1 MHVGIDLT
9 PLRPPFTG
17 VSNYELHMLAAL
29 LPRLPELRLSGF
41 TGLGWRTVDAALLAR
56 VAEAAGKR
64 EGADPAPPPGAR
76 GRLTAGARRLVRAV
90 PALHAGYAA
99 LQAALYRRSAERL
112 RPRFF
117 HAIKYRA
124 PGPSRVP
131 VLPLIHD
138 LSHLRFPES
147 HPASRLRWMEPVA
160 EITRAAPLVHTVS
173 QFSRREIVELLG
185 VPAER
190 IVVAPPGVA
199 PIYWTAP
206 SSKAATLA
214 RHGLAE
220 GRFALVVSTLEPRK
234 NLATLV
240 AAYERLP
247 GVSRARLPLCVAGAV
262 GWGDLALPPATESL
276 RQEGSLRF
284 LGYVRDGELRDLYAS
299 TALMLYPSLYE
310 GFGMPVTEALAC
322 GAPVAASDAASLP
335 EALGEAGRLI
345 PPRDVEGWSE
355 ALRSAVDAAPDAGRG
370 GEAERERRRAQARR
384 FTWEGNAAI
393 VEGIYR
399 RLAG

>member
-17 VSNYELHMLAAL
+17 ISNYELHMLAAVL
-29 LPRLPELRLSGF
+29 DRMPELRLSGF
-41 TGLGWRTVDAALLAR
+41 NGLSWSAVDRASLERLAL
-56 VAEAAGKR
+56 AAGKQD
-64 EGADPAPPPGAR
+64 GAAPAAPAGSR
-76 GRLTAGARRLVRAV
+76 GRLMMAARRLVRGV

-99 LQAALYRRSAERL
+99 LQSAAYRATAGRQGPS
-112 RPRFF
+112 FF
-117 HAIKYRA
+117 HAFKYRA

-138 LSHLRFPES
+138 LSHIRFPEA
-147 HPASRLRWMEPVA
+147 HPAARLRWMEPVA
-160 EITRAAPLVHTVS
+160 RVTRAAPLVHTVS
-173 QFSRREIVELLG
+173 EFSRQEIIALLG

-206 SSKAATLA
+206 VSKEATLA
-214 RHGLAE
+214 RFGLAE
-220 GRFALVVSTLEPRK
+220 RRFALVVSTLEPRK
-234 NLATLV
+234 NLATAV
-240 AAYERLP
+240 AAFGRLP
-247 GVSRARLPLCVAGAV
+247 PATRAALPLCVVGAV
-262 GWGDLALPPATESL
+262 GWGDLGLPVVAESL
-276 RQEGSLRF
+276 RREGTLRF
-284 LGYVRDGELRDLYAS
+284 LGYVRDRELRDLYAT

-335 EALGEAGRLI
+335 EALGDAGRLI
-345 PPRDVEGWSE
+345 APRDVEGWSRALE
-355 ALRSAVDAAPDAGRG
+355 AALGAGQRT
-370 GEAERERRRAQARR
+370 EAERERRRAQARR
-384 FTWEGNAAI
+384 FSWEGTAAI

-399 RLAG
+399 RLAA

>member
-1 MHVGIDLT
+1 MSTHVGIDLT

-17 VSNYELHMLAAL
+17 VSNYELNLLAAL
-29 LPRLPELRLSGF
+29 LERMPDLRLSGF
-41 TGLGWRTVDAALLAR
+41 NGLRWSAVDRTALDRLAL
-56 VAEAAGKR
+56 AGGKR
-64 EGADPAPPPGAR
+64 EGAPPPAAPGLR
-76 GRLTAGARRLVRAV
+76 GRAMTAARRLVRGV
-90 PALHAGYAA
+90 PALHALYSAA
-99 LQAALYRRSAERL
+99 QSAAYRGSASWV
-112 RPRFF
+112 RPALF
-117 HAIKYRA
+117 HAFKYRA

-131 VLPLIHD
+131 VRPLIHD
-138 LSHLRFPES
+138 LSHLRFPEA

-160 EITRAAPLVHTVS
+160 AITRAAPLVHVVS
-173 QFSRREIVELLG
+173 HFTRDEVVALFG

-206 SSKAATLA
+206 ATKAATLA

-220 GRFALVVSTLEPRK
+220 GGFALVVSTLEPRK

-240 AAYERLP
+240 AAFGRLP
-247 GVSRARLPLCVAGAV
+247 KASRAALPLCVAGAV
-262 GWGDLALPPATESL
+262 GWGDLGLPAVAEGL

-284 LGYVRDGELRDLYAS
+284 LGYVPDSELRDLYAA

-335 EALGEAGRLI
+335 EALGDAGQLVA
-345 PPRDVEGWSE
+345 PLDVEGWS
-355 ALRSAVDAAPDAGRG
+355 AVLASARDAGPAD
-370 GEAERERRRAQARR
+370 EAARERRQAQARR
-384 FTWEGNAAI
+384 FTWEGTAAI

-399 RLAG
+399 RLAGG